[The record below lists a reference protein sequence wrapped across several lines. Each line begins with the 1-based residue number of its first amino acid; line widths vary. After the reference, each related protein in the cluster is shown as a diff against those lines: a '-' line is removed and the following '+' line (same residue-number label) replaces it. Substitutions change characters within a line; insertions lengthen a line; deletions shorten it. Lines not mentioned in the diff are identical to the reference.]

1 MTETIS
7 EPIISS
13 NLEQA
18 IADYA
23 KALSLIEE
31 ATANPSKQQILKI
44 LLARD
49 GVAQALPEKTQVSED
64 SIARLIELD
73 GKLKSQGKAIATHGA
88 LSEWRESLHPSE
100 SSWWWFFQPP
110 KIIDKR
116 DRFDWLWDTLTTAT
130 LVLSS
135 SFMIHTFQSFSVG
148 GLGILEVFSTIAQGA
163 GIALIG
169 NGALTSDGKK
179 KVQATLHRLNIPPYF
194 YSEVIFGFSTL
205 LLLGTYGLHSSLPH
219 YWSQRYYKIGK
230 EFYRQ
235 GNVKSAEYEYLK
247 AINLDPDNANTRTDL
262 GLLYESIDETDQA
275 IIQYKHA
282 WESNDFQAL
291 NNMGRIYI
299 IKGDFVTAES
309 LLRLG
314 LQYVSNHQPNLQYKL
329 YRNLGWALLQQKKY
343 PEAEQELNKAIEIDK
358 RFPNPEDKLPGAG
371 MANCFLAK
379 TRESEGKKEL
389 AKKEW
394 VYCQKFAKPE
404 IFAEYKWFIEV
415 GERDIAQYIDTSK
428 IIQNPRLK
436 PNLGEMNKLPPQV
449 KETP

>member
-1 MTETIS
+1 MAETTP

-13 NLEQA
+13 NLDKA
-18 IADYA
+18 IEEYA
-23 KALSLIEE
+23 KALSLIGE
-31 ATANPSKQQILKI
+31 ATSNPSKQQILKL

-49 GVAQALPEKTQVSED
+49 AVAEALPEKTQVSED

-73 GKLKSQGKAIATHGA
+73 GKLKSRSNAIATYGA
-88 LSEWRESLHPSE
+88 LAEWRESLEPSE

-110 KIIDKR
+110 KIIDAR
-116 DRFDWLWDTLTTAT
+116 DRYDWLWDTLTTAT

-148 GLGILEVFSTIAQGA
+148 GLGVLEVFSTIAQGA
-163 GIALIG
+163 GIAIIG
-169 NGALTSDGKK
+169 NGALTSDGKE
-179 KVQATLHRLNIPPYF
+179 KVKATLHRLNIPPYF
-194 YSEVIFGFSTL
+194 YSEVTLCFSTL
-205 LLLGTYGLHSSLPH
+205 LLLGAYGLHSSLPH
-219 YWSQRYYKIGK
+219 YWSQRYYEIGK
-230 EFYRQ
+230 KFYRQ

-247 AINLDPDNANTRTDL
+247 AINLDPDNANIRTDL
-262 GLLYESIDETDQA
+262 GLLYESIDEMDQA
-275 IIQYKHA
+275 ITQYKHGL
-282 WESNDFQAL
+282 ESKDFQSL
-291 NNMGRIYI
+291 NNISRIYI

-371 MANCFLAK
+371 MANCFLAE
-379 TRESEGKKEL
+379 TLESEGKKEL

-428 IIQNPRLK
+428 IIQNPKIK
-436 PNLGEMNKLPPQV
+436 PNLEEINKLPPQV
-449 KETP
+449 KESP